1 MATTINSSDLN
12 FDDIKTSLKTYFASK
27 SEFADYDFEGSGLSN
42 VLDVL
47 AYNTHLNGLIANFA
61 LNEAFLPTAQLR
73 TSLVNHSLAFGYI
86 PRSKTA
92 AQAQL
97 TVTVDLGS
105 ASNKP
110 TSITMPIGTQFTTAV
125 DGITYTFRTL
135 VEYTAYP
142 NPLQPNLYTFVD
154 ALGDPYI
161 RVYEGEL
168 TVKTFIAEIT
178 GDRQVYVVPDENL
191 DLSTVGVQVYDNIN
205 SDNFT
210 SYFSANV
217 TSGGNATTSVT
228 ADTALYLPLE
238 TYNGYWE
245 FNFGVEGVTGKN
257 PTNGEVIRITYLKTN
272 GLDANGASVFTPSST
287 LAVSG
292 FGNRTLNT
300 VIRKNTKSA
309 FGSDKESPESI
320 RINAPL
326 SYLAQNRLV
335 SAGDYRGVIA
345 NGVPG
350 IKSINAWG
358 GEDNVPAKY
367 GKTIISIVYESDV
380 SAVQKVAL
388 QTLIKSNLTDPL
400 SVIGVEAEFVDPT
413 FMYMDVTTTF
423 KYNASLTN
431 LTKEALQNKLNGVV
445 STYFASNSGKFN
457 DTIRKSKLASNIDAA
472 DPSVLGSDIDIK
484 MSGRFTPLTN
494 PDTGNFVRTD
504 YVINFLNAIQSPL
517 MNTASITSDR
527 FIFNGISC
535 SIRNAPLHST
545 ILQAIDREGNVVI
558 SNVGSYEPSTGK
570 VNLVGFLPDSIV
582 SGNTYLTITA
592 TPADDSSFKPLRN
605 TLITLGTNTSTGI
618 QDNNEATSVVGVTS

>member
-42 VLDVL
+42 ILDVL

-168 TVKTFIAEIT
+168 IVKTFIAEIT

-257 PTNGEVIRITYLKTN
+257 PTNGDVIRITYLKTN

-388 QTLIKSNLTDPL
+388 QTLIKNNLTDPL

-423 KYNASLTN
+423 KYNTSLTN

-582 SGNTYLTITA
+582 SGNSYLTITA

>member
-42 VLDVL
+42 ILDVL

-168 TVKTFIAEIT
+168 IVKTFIAEIT

-210 SYFSANV
+210 SYFSANA

-257 PTNGEVIRITYLKTN
+257 PVNGEVIRITYLKTN

-388 QTLIKSNLTDPL
+388 QTLIKNNLTDPL

-527 FIFNGISC
+527 FIFKGISC

-582 SGNTYLTITA
+582 SGNSYLTITA

>member
-12 FDDIKTSLKTYFASK
+12 FDDIKTSLKTYFAQK
-27 SEFADYDFEGSGLSN
+27 SEFADYDFEGSALSN

-61 LNEAFLPTAQLR
+61 LNESFLPTAQLR
-73 TSLVNHSLAFGYI
+73 TSLVNHSLSFGYI

-92 AQAQL
+92 SNAEL

-105 ASNKP
+105 GAGKP
-110 TSITMPIGTQFTTAV
+110 ASITLPAGTQFTTTV
-125 DGITYTFRTL
+125 DGIQYTFRTL
-135 VEYTAYP
+135 LEYTAYP
-142 NPLQPNLYTFVD
+142 NALQPNLYTFVN
-154 ALGDPYI
+154 ALGEPYI

-168 TVKTFIAEIT
+168 VVKTFIAEIT

-210 SYFSANV
+210 TYFSANA
-217 TSGGNATTSVT
+217 TSGGNAITSIT

-245 FNFGVEGVTGKN
+245 FNFGVLGITGKN
-257 PTNGEVIRITYLKTN
+257 PVNGEVIRISYLRTN
-272 GLDANGASVFTPSST
+272 GLAANGANRFTPVSVIN
-287 LAVSG
+287 VSG
-292 FGNRTLNT
+292 FGNRALNT
-300 VIRKNTKSA
+300 VVRKGTKSS
-309 FGSDKESPESI
+309 FGADKESTESI
-320 RINAPL
+320 RTNAPL

-335 SAGDYRGVIA
+335 AAGDYRGVIA

-380 SAVQKVAL
+380 SALQKTAL
-388 QTLIKSNLTDPL
+388 QTLIRNNLTDPL
-400 SVIGVEAEFVDPT
+400 SVVGVEAEFVEPT
-413 FMYMDVTTTF
+413 FIYLDLITNF
-423 KYNASLTN
+423 RYNESLTN
-431 LTKEALQNKLNGVV
+431 LTKNALQTKIEGVV

-457 DTIRKSKLASNIDAA
+457 DTIRKSKIETQVDAS
-472 DPSVLGSDIDIK
+472 DPSVLGSNIEIK
-484 MSGRFTPLTN
+484 MSGRFTPVVN

-504 YVINFLNAIQSPL
+504 YTVNFINAIQSPL
-517 MNTASITSDR
+517 METASITSDR
-527 FIFNGISC
+527 FVVKGVSC
-535 SIRNAPLHST
+535 TVRNAPAHST
-545 ILQAIDREGNVVI
+545 TLQAVDRQGNVII
-558 SNVGSYEPSTGK
+558 SNIGNYEPTTGK
-570 VNLVGFLPDSIV
+570 VNLVGFLPESIV

-592 TPADDSSFKPLRN
+592 NAADDSTFKPLRN
-605 TLITLGTNTSTGI
+605 TLISIGKNRAIATSDTNLAS
-618 QDNNEATSVVGVTS
+618 SVVGVTN

>member
-12 FDDIKTSLKTYFASK
+12 FDDIKTSLKTYFAQK

-42 VLDVL
+42 ILDVL

-73 TSLVNHSLAFGYI
+73 TSLVNHSLSFGYI

-92 AQAQL
+92 STAQL
-97 TVTVDLGS
+97 TVTVDLGAGS
-105 ASNKP
+105 GKP
-110 TSITMPIGTQFTTAV
+110 SSITMPAGTQFTATV
-125 DGITYTFRTL
+125 DGTQYTFRTL
-135 VEYTAYP
+135 VEHTAYP

-161 RVYEGEL
+161 RVFEGEL
-168 TVKTFIAEIT
+168 IVKTFIAEIT

-210 SYFSANV
+210 SYFSANA
-217 TSGGNATTSVT
+217 TSGGNAITSVT

-245 FNFGVEGVTGKN
+245 FNFGVLGITGKN
-257 PTNGEVIRITYLKTN
+257 PVNGEVIRITYLRTN
-272 GLDANGASVFTPSST
+272 GLSANGASSFSPVST

-300 VIRKNTKSA
+300 IVRKGTKSA
-309 FGSDKESPESI
+309 FGADKESLESI
-320 RINAPL
+320 RTNAPL

-335 SAGDYRGVIA
+335 AAGDYRGVIA

-358 GEDNVPAKY
+358 GEDNIPAKY

-380 SAVQKVAL
+380 NAIQKAAL

-400 SVIGVEAEFVDPT
+400 SIVGVEAEFVEPT
-413 FMYMDVTTTF
+413 FIYLDLVTNF
-423 KYNASLTN
+423 RYNESLTN
-431 LTKEALQNKLNGVV
+431 LTRNALQGKIQNTV
-445 STYFASNSGKFN
+445 SSYFAANSGKFN
-457 DTIRKSKLASNIDAA
+457 ATIRKSKLEAQVDAA
-472 DPSVLGSDIDIK
+472 DPSILGSNIDIK
-484 MSGRFTPLTN
+484 MSAKFTPLVN
-494 PDTGNFVRTD
+494 PDSGSFVRTD
-504 YVINFLNAIQSPL
+504 YTINFINAIESPL
-517 MNTASITSDR
+517 MTVPSITSDR
-527 FIFNGISC
+527 FVVNGVSC
-535 SIRNAPLHST
+535 TVRNAPLHST
-545 ILQAIDREGNVVI
+545 TLQAVDRQGNVVI
-558 SNVGSYEPSTGK
+558 SSIGNYEPTTGK
-570 VNLVGFLPDSIV
+570 VNLVGFLPESIA
-582 SGNTYLTITA
+582 SGNSYLTITA
-592 TPADDSSFKPLRN
+592 TAADDSVFKPLRN
-605 TLITLGTNTSTGI
+605 TLISIGTNTAV
-618 QDNNEATSVVGVTS
+618 ATSDTNDATAVVGVTN

>member
-1 MATTINSSDLN
+1 M
-12 FDDIKTSLKTYFASK
+12 
-27 SEFADYDFEGSGLSN
+27 
-42 VLDVL
+42 
-47 AYNTHLNGLIANFA
+47 
-61 LNEAFLPTAQLR
+61 
-73 TSLVNHSLAFGYI
+73 
-86 PRSKTA
+86 
-92 AQAQL
+92 
-97 TVTVDLGS
+97 
-105 ASNKP
+105 
-110 TSITMPIGTQFTTAV
+110 
-125 DGITYTFRTL
+125 
-135 VEYTAYP
+135 
-142 NPLQPNLYTFVD
+142 
-154 ALGDPYI
+154 DP
-161 RVYEGEL
+161 V
-168 TVKTFIAEIT
+168 
-178 GDRQVYVVPDENL
+178 
-191 DLSTVGVQVYDNIN
+191 
-205 SDNFT
+205 
-210 SYFSANV
+210 
-217 TSGGNATTSVT
+217 
-228 ADTALYLPLE
+228 
-238 TYNGYWE
+238 
-245 FNFGVEGVTGKN
+245 
-257 PTNGEVIRITYLKTN
+257 NGEVIRITYLKTN

-457 DTIRKSKLASNIDAA
+457 DTIRKSKLTSNIDAA

-582 SGNTYLTITA
+582 SGNSYLTITA